1 VEVRNTPSKQPVVS
15 RDSAVLIEDLGLA
28 LRDVSVF
35 NGHLPDGAVI
45 VEKIDNVK
53 AIFAELS
60 RRSIEVAPTL
70 GELSI
75 KTNRK
80 MDELLADC
88 LAYPTRMPYEKGFDG
103 VRERFRCQLCRK
115 AEHPQE
121 TLIYLCEGC
130 LDGTVTAIENRTPFP
145 GLFLYR
151 TYSESRRCPHADSE
165 TVLVTVLWSD
175 EDSFETGR
183 CKQCFMDEKR
193 ERLTL
198 TEDRQ

>member
-1 VEVRNTPSKQPVVS
+1 
-15 RDSAVLIEDLGLA
+15 
-28 LRDVSVF
+28 
-35 NGHLPDGAVI
+35 
-45 VEKIDNVK
+45 
-53 AIFAELS
+53 
-60 RRSIEVAPTL
+60 
-70 GELSI
+70 
-75 KTNRK
+75 